1 MAYSELPK
9 KYPILGNPE
18 IHLKV
23 LECPIKFT
31 HWAAINRFN
40 DTSIKFRKFICIYI
54 SILYFHFV
62 FIFCINIDI
71 ILNECISFVFSSGVP
86 NLSFQ
91 VMFLL
96 LHFTGIDDSIVIC
109 FLVFVCAVVFC
120 SSGNLCFLL
129 HSTERWMTF
138 IDNLFLGMLNIS
150 NHIGDN
156 VEFTLIKSH

>member
-71 ILNECISFVFSSGVP
+71 IPNECISFVFSSGVP

-96 LHFTGIDDSIVIC
+96 LHFTEIDCYLFVSFC
-109 FLVFVCAVVFC
+109 LRGRFLFFRKSLFSAPF
-120 SSGNLCFLL
+120 
-129 HSTERWMTF
+129 TERWMTF
-138 IDNLFLGMLNIS
+138 IDNLEFLGLLNIS